1 MKLSD
6 FHFDL
11 PENLIAHYPTEKRSS
26 SRLMHLNGNSG
37 EVLHKQFS
45 HIVEL
50 IDEGDLLIFN
60 NTRVIPARLLGQKE
74 SGGKVEVLIERV
86 LDEHR
91 VLAHVRASKSPK
103 VGSKLMLE
111 GIVQAEMVARHDALF
126 DSDSI
131 FDMK

>member
-60 NTRVIPARLLGQKE
+60 NTRVIPARLLGAIMP
-74 SGGKVEVLIERV
+74 V
-86 LDEHR
+86 
-91 VLAHVRASKSPK
+91 
-103 VGSKLMLE
+103 
-111 GIVQAEMVARHDALF
+111 VQPGWPR
-126 DSDSI
+126 
-131 FDMK
+131 